1 MRKSKLLKALP
12 KELPEDNTAQIV
24 KIGKEKVLICIL
36 PDWQIM
42 NQDHPGVIHFTWKNG
57 WLTYYPTAGEWTRQ
71 MITTLYYNAYV
82 SKDGFD
88 RDGVEAITE
97 FCNSS
102 TGHIF
107 RIEELER
114 QISLNK
120 QWKAED
126 RKQKRIDDF
135 MKNVPALPKDFKR
148 FCIKKLDETEQEKIH
163 IKLWQ
168 PYTYTHEV
176 KGIKFCE
183 ERYIERIFSV
193 TNFHT
198 NGRDIK
204 DAYITELC
212 RAYTKEPGGTWI
224 RWYYGEK
231 FGRYGRSQHFW
242 DKKGESCVNNLPT
255 RHYVYDNLDSL
266 RLPEGEKDTV
276 RLLDGRCDPSLI
288 LYKVRKNP
296 QIEYIAKK
304 GCLRMAADLVSRYSI
319 TPIKVSNATY
329 ERLKK
334 FNGGMEAR
342 ELLEVA
348 PKISDKYFKDFC
360 KIKDLT
366 KASTIIGLAKEHN
379 INHVYALLLK
389 TGGMTNPNIIEYQD
403 YLRMAM
409 RLGMNPDD
417 EIIYRNKRWKE
428 FHARYIEEIH
438 RKEEK
443 ERAFSDNKKY
453 KGISKDY
460 KLNSAIF
467 AWEDDIY
474 QIIVPKNASDI
485 NTEGRLQHHCVGA
498 QPQYKEKMCA
508 RSSFIVFLRKKEN
521 LKEPYYTIECNL
533 SKVIQFYAAYDRQ
546 PDKEKVQKVLNKWM
560 KQVKKNVKELKKAAG

>member
-1 MRKSKLLKALP
+1 MRKLELIKAIPDKLP
-12 KELPEDNTAQIV
+12 KDNTARII
-24 KIGKEKVLICIL
+24 KASEKKVLMLIL
-36 PDWQIM
+36 PDWQVIGRM
-42 NQDHPGVIHFTWKNG
+42 EDGVIHFTWDEG
-57 WLTYYPTAGEWTRQ
+57 WLTYYPKSDYWTRD
-71 MITTLYYNAYV
+71 MLSTIYFNSYV
-82 SKDGFD
+82 SKTGFD
-88 RDGVEAITE
+88 EDSLEAIGS
-97 FCNSS
+97 FCNKSYRNLDTIEVYES
-102 TGHIF
+102 EVKF
-107 RIEELER
+107 RKSIR
-114 QISLNK
+114 
-120 QWKAED
+120 AENN
-126 RKQKRIDDF
+126 KQKRIDDF

-148 FCIKKLDETEQEKIH
+148 FCIRKLEKSNEKKVN

-168 PYTYTHEV
+168 SYTYTHKV
-176 KGIKFCE
+176 KGILFNE

-193 TNFHT
+193 TNF
-198 NGRDIK
+198 NGSITR
-204 DAYITELC
+204 ITELC
-212 RAYTKEPGGTWI
+212 RAYIKEPGGTWL

-231 FGRYGRSQHFW
+231 FGRYGRAQHFW
-242 DKKGESCVNNLPT
+242 DKKRDSCVNNLPT

-266 RLPEGEKDTV
+266 GLPEGEKDTL
-276 RLLDGRCDPSLI
+276 RLLDGRCDPSFV
-288 LYKVRKNP
+288 LYKLRKNP

-409 RLGMNPDD
+409 RLGMKPDD

-438 RKEEK
+438 RKEDEK
-443 ERAFSDNKKY
+443 RALSDNKKY

-508 RSSFIVFLRKKEN
+508 RNSFIVFLRKKEN
-521 LKEPYYTIECNL
+521 LKEPYYTIECDL

>member
-1 MRKSKLLKALP
+1 MRKSELLKIIP
-12 KELPEDNTAQIV
+12 DKLPEDNTARII
-24 KIGKEKVLICIL
+24 KASGKKVLMLIF
-36 PDWQIM
+36 PDWQVIGRM
-42 NQDHPGVIHFTWKNG
+42 ENGVIHFTWDEG
-57 WLTYYPTAGEWTRQ
+57 WLTYYPKGDYWTRD
-71 MITTLYYNAYV
+71 MLSTIYYNSYV
-82 SKDGFD
+82 SKTGLDEESL
-88 RDGVEAITE
+88 EAIGS
-97 FCNSS
+97 FCNKSYRNFDTIEMYES
-102 TGHIF
+102 EVKF
-107 RIEELER
+107 RKNIR
-114 QISLNK
+114 
-120 QWKAED
+120 AENN
-126 RKQKRIDDF
+126 KQKRIDDF

-148 FCIKKLDETEQEKIH
+148 FCIRKLEESDEKKVN

-168 PYTYTHEV
+168 SYTYTHKV
-176 KGIKFCE
+176 KGILFNE

-212 RAYTKEPGGTWI
+212 RAYIKKPGGTWL

-231 FGRYGRSQHFW
+231 FGKHGRVQHFW
-242 DKKGESCVNNLPT
+242 DKKRDSCVNNLPT

-266 RLPEGEKDTV
+266 GLPEGEKDTL
-276 RLLDGRCDPSLI
+276 RLLDGRCDPSFV
-288 LYKVRKNP
+288 LYKLRKNP

-304 GCLRMAADLVSRYSI
+304 GCLRMAADLVGRYSI
-319 TPIKVSNATY
+319 APIKVSNATY

-348 PKISDKYFKDFC
+348 PKISDKNLKDFC
-360 KIKDLT
+360 KIKDLA
-366 KASTIIGLAKEHN
+366 KASTIIGLAKEYN
-379 INHVYALLLK
+379 INHIYTLMEK
-389 TGGMTNPNIIEYQD
+389 SGGMTLPNIGLYQD
-403 YLRMAM
+403 YLKMAV
-409 RLGMNPDD
+409 RLGMNPHD
-417 EIIYRNKRWKE
+417 EIVYRNKRWKE
-428 FHARYIEEIH
+428 YHNRYVEEIH
-438 RKEEK
+438 KAEQK
-443 ERAFSDNKKY
+443 SQNKADNAKY

-467 AWEDDIY
+467 AWEDDSY

-498 QPQYKEKMCA
+498 QPRYKEKMCA

-521 LKEPYYTIECNL
+521 LKEPYYTIECDL

-546 PDKEKVQKVLNKWM
+546 PDKEKVQKVLSKWM

>member
-1 MRKSKLLKALP
+1 MRKSELLKVLP
-12 KELPEDNTAQIV
+12 KELPEDNTAKIV
-24 KIGKEKVLICIL
+24 KIRKEKVLICIL
-36 PDWQIM
+36 PDWQII
-42 NQDHPGVIHFTWKNG
+42 NQDGAGVIHFTWKNG
-57 WLTYYPTAGEWTRQ
+57 WATYYPRTKEWTRQ

-107 RIEELER
+107 RIEEFER

-126 RKQKRIDDF
+126 KKQKRIDDF

-148 FCIKKLDETEQEKIH
+148 FCIKKLDETEQVKIH
-163 IKLWQ
+163 VKLWQ

-176 KGIKFCE
+176 KGIKFYE

-198 NGRDIK
+198 KGRDISEG
-204 DAYITELC
+204 YITELC
-212 RAYTKEPGGTWI
+212 RAYVKEAGGVWI
-224 RWYYGEK
+224 RWFYGEK
-231 FGRYGRSQHFW
+231 FGRYGRNQHFW
-242 DKKGESCVNNLPT
+242 DKKRESCVNNLPT

-266 RLPEGEKDTV
+266 GLSEAEKDTL
-276 RLLDGRCDPSLI
+276 RLLDGRCDPSLV
-288 LYKVRKNP
+288 LYKLGKNP

-304 GCLRMAADLVSRYSI
+304 GCLRMAADLVDRYSVK
-319 TPIKVSNATY
+319 PIKVSNATY

-348 PKISDKYFKDFC
+348 PKISDKNLKDFC
-360 KIKDLT
+360 KIKDLA
-366 KASTIIGLAKEHN
+366 KASTIIGLAKEYN
-379 INHVYALLLK
+379 INHIYTLMEK
-389 TGGMTNPNIIEYQD
+389 SGGMTLPNIGLYQD
-403 YLRMAM
+403 YLKMAV
-409 RLGMNPDD
+409 RLGMNPHD
-417 EIIYRNKRWKE
+417 EIVYRNKRWKE
-428 FHARYIEEIH
+428 YHNRYVEEIH
-438 RKEEK
+438 KAEQK
-443 ERAFSDNKKY
+443 SQNKSDNIKY

-460 KLNSAIF
+460 KLNTAIF
-467 AWEDDIY
+467 AWEDDSY

-521 LKEPYYTIECNL
+521 LKEPYYTIECDL

-560 KQVKKNVKELKKAAG
+560 KQVKKNIKELKKAAG

>member
-1 MRKSKLLKALP
+1 MRKLGLIKAIP
-12 KELPEDNTAQIV
+12 DKLPEDNTARII
-24 KIGKEKVLICIL
+24 KASGKKVLMLIL
-36 PDWQIM
+36 PDWQVTGRM
-42 NQDHPGVIHFTWKNG
+42 ENGVIHFTWDEG
-57 WLTYYPTAGEWTRQ
+57 WLTYYPKGDYWTRD
-71 MITTLYYNAYV
+71 MLSTIYFNSYV
-82 SKDGFD
+82 SNTGLDEESL
-88 RDGVEAITE
+88 EAIGS
-97 FCNSS
+97 FCNRSYRNFDTIEMYES
-102 TGHIF
+102 EVKF
-107 RIEELER
+107 RKNIR
-114 QISLNK
+114 
-120 QWKAED
+120 AENN
-126 RKQKRIDDF
+126 KQKRIDDF

-148 FCIKKLDETEQEKIH
+148 FCIRKLEDSDEKKVN

-168 PYTYTHEV
+168 SYTYTHKV
-176 KGIKFCE
+176 KGILFNE

-193 TNFHT
+193 TNF
-198 NGRDIK
+198 NGSITR
-204 DAYITELC
+204 ITELC
-212 RAYTKEPGGTWI
+212 RAYIKEPGGTWL

-231 FGRYGRSQHFW
+231 FGRHGRAQHFW
-242 DKKGESCVNNLPT
+242 DKKRDSCVNNLPT

-266 RLPEGEKDTV
+266 GLPEGEKDTV
-276 RLLDGRCDPSLI
+276 RLLDGRCDPSII

-304 GCLRMAADLVSRYSI
+304 GCLRMAADLVGRYSI
-319 TPIKVSNATY
+319 TPIKVSNTTY

-366 KASTIIGLAKEHN
+366 KASTIIGLAKEYN

-409 RLGMNPDD
+409 RLGMNPND

-438 RKEEK
+438 RKEE
-443 ERAFSDNKKY
+443 ENRALSDNKKY

-521 LKEPYYTIECNL
+521 LKEPYYTIECDL